1 MIKINQ
7 SYLHRFKLSRGV
19 YMFYISPGLLL
30 SFDKET
36 LEYLGPITFSNRY
49 SPIFKEIDDT
59 LNNLIS
65 KGILEVF

>member
-1 MIKINQ
+1 
-7 SYLHRFKLSRGV
+7 
-19 YMFYISPGLLL
+19 MFYISPGLLL

-59 LNNLIS
+59 INNLIS